1 MTTSCND
8 TICAFVPPFLRYLR
22 EGLVKVNLTTARFQT
37 LEALAG
43 GKVLS
48 MVELAQRL
56 SVTKRNVTTLV
67 DGLER
72 EGLAERSPHPTDR
85 RSKLVKLTRS
95 GEDVFLQAAKV
106 QRDHLDKLLSQLE
119 PEQQQALAIG
129 LARLTEE
136 MSRVPAEE

>member
-1 MTTSCND
+1 M
-8 TICAFVPPFLRYLR
+8 
-22 EGLVKVNLTTARFQT
+22 NLTTARFQT